1 MVAPRQSGD
10 RPNGAELRKTQ
21 GCKHPVAAVHH
32 KVAAAFSPR
41 MLKPSFRITP
51 PPRKPMPE
59 TMWAAAR
66 PD

>member
-1 MVAPRQSGD
+1 M
-10 RPNGAELRKTQ
+10 TQ